1 MGKDYKKGNNTPQN
15 QNDNKQQSNTFNN
28 GKKNYHFKNKRDW
41 EKEQRQEQIRQLVQN
56 MVNYSFP
63 ITDKKETSGKSIL
76 GAYVNI
82 ARDNFSKTLQFIFG
96 KIGLKVKNSSN
107 YFHILDK
114 MLEAYKKDKEWQANN
129 PGKKKPG
136 AKSQYLLTPEQ
147 NEKLRTL
154 LFHHFSVLAPILGSK
169 DNSSITQIKKEI
181 EKDDENKSL
190 TEEKANEIVKQVKSV
205 VKSAHIDDCLSAL
218 ICLSNALEFCR
229 NMHSHYRAYNNR
241 DNQVKMF
248 QFFNKTAIYL
258 TNTFKASTL
267 ICKAN
272 AGTNA
277 SQYEFITGE
286 YHYKEEKG
294 HKKELSNYYYRMAGQ
309 SNIIKANDKIE
320 SDNKYNSISNFGL
333 VYLTSLFLSKSDT
346 ELMLDSLQVFENSP
360 FKDEFAMEKSVL
372 TSVMAVYRINI
383 PKGKRLKMEDDNIQ
397 ICLDMLNELQK
408 CPQELYDIITQDG
421 QKSFKREQTE
431 PMRDPETGE
440 YIREKFIK
448 SEEGQKGQQKVIS
461 TDGTGNIVYK
471 GKGVYSL
478 LVRKEDRFP
487 YFALRYIDNRNIFP
501 TIRFHLDLGYYR
513 FAFYPKTRIDGTEDT
528 RILQKRING
537 FGKLVIAEN
546 ARLDKWCDLFQES
559 EVKKPNETENAEI
572 AKDEEGNIIEIEQ
585 LVKANGDTKPFVTDK
600 RASYNFHSNRIGLYW
615 EQNPK
620 LEEEAK
626 TYVPDLSTKV
636 NDKNKTRPD
645 VSVITP
651 LASLSVHD
659 LPALIFYEYLREDNG
674 NMSAEKII
682 KDKYKDYK
690 KFFKDIAEGTI
701 KTWDDIKGLKKKDIP
716 EKFWPY
722 LDGKMAG
729 TQTDGII
736 NNYMGK
742 DVVDGQNKYHFIGHI
757 QERINYLEK
766 EIKKFNDIC
775 LKMVT
780 TDNEYG
786 TDDYKAFR
794 PASLARK
801 MAQSIMEWLPAKCP
815 AKKTMTGVNYGVM
828 SSVLSQFGSDGK
840 DMGSLKTMFMKGGII
855 TSDDAA
861 DVKSNYHP
869 FLDDVLNSSIKNME
883 NLYIEYIS
891 KELEHIKT
899 LQAELELAED
909 KRTFIQTKL
918 PFAKLTRKRFVDRDE
933 NYYRQLAQ
941 RYLTIDNSDNG
952 GSNNCPAIILLP
964 DGLFTEHIFKLL
976 HNNYPD
982 IFTGNP
988 GEGVN
993 NNASYLIS
1001 TYFEKV
1007 SKDESQRFYQSFV
1020 WGQKK
1025 PDSKYKRH
1033 YKFFDF
1039 YDDPKLL
1046 KENYPGNSNDRKR
1059 KKETFESKL
1068 SQQEINEKLK
1078 NIDRNAILEK
1088 VEEYIQLEEAKVE
1101 NYRRDKDMN
1110 QEKLEKVQMRPE
1122 KQWYVHSTTKNKDFL
1137 IKKDEEV
1144 DRLEKKLKKLN
1155 QMILNSEQKIVRIK
1169 ETYADKFISLK
1180 NECQHTE
1187 RAIRRYRI
1195 EDIVTFYMVTTYF
1208 KELFKDKPQEVEFRL
1223 QDVGSKTFVEGSDSD
1238 EAFLDKTVSFSRVI
1252 PVTFARNEND
1262 MFKKNWEK
1270 DENIEKITMDCEV
1283 FLNRIAIRNYNLAL
1297 TDLNDERL
1305 ISFLTHFA
1313 CIHYLY
1319 GAKLDKP
1326 LRINYNRLSLEFK
1339 RYNQLRSDIFREV
1352 HAIEKIIVDHNTN
1365 VLNNDRNSQFYIPMK
1380 DEDKAKIEKGE
1391 KVVRMDEDA
1400 KRNSFVN
1407 ILAFVYDEH
1416 NKMSVYT
1423 NNIRKSVAHNYYGVL
1438 FKELAEE
1445 NLLVKIMRAY
1455 KMPDKLP
1462 HELKHFDKEKDL
1474 DKKDPHSFAD
1484 LILLKIKEIRNVVEK
1499 ELTEKYKRN

>member
-1 MGKDYKKGNNTPQN
+1 MGKDYKKGNSAPKN
-15 QNDNKQQSNTFNN
+15 QSTAEQQGNIFNN
-28 GKKNYHFKNKRDW
+28 GKKNYHFKSKRNR
-41 EKEQRQEQIRQLVQN
+41 EKEQRQEQIRMLVQN
-56 MVNYSFP
+56 MVNYTFP
-63 ITDKKETSGKSIL
+63 ITYKKETSGKSIL
-76 GAYVNI
+76 GAYANV
-82 ARDNFSKTLQFIFG
+82 ARDNFSKTLQFIYG
-96 KIGLKVKNSSN
+96 KIGLKVKKSSN
-107 YFHILDK
+107 DFHLLDK
-114 MLEAYKKDKEWQANN
+114 MLDSYNKDKDWRANN
-129 PGKKKPG
+129 PGKEKPG
-136 AKSQYLLTPEQ
+136 PKSQYLLTPEQ

-154 LFHHFSVLAPILGSK
+154 LFHHFSVLAPILGSM

-181 EKDDENKSL
+181 EKDDENKFL
-190 TEEKANEIVKQVKSV
+190 TEEKANEIVKRVKGV
-205 VKSAHIDDCLSAL
+205 VKSAHIDDCLSVL

-241 DNQVKMF
+241 DNQIKMF
-248 QFFNKTAIYL
+248 QFFDETATYL
-258 TNTFKASTL
+258 TNTFKASAL
-267 ICKAN
+267 ICQSN

-277 SQYEFITGE
+277 KQYEFITGE
-286 YHYKEEKG
+286 FHYKEEKG
-294 HKKELSNYYYRMAGQ
+294 HKKELSNYYYRIAGK

-320 SDNKYNSISNFGL
+320 SEKQYNSISNFGL

-360 FKDEFAMEKSVL
+360 FKDNFSMEKSVL
-372 TSVMAVYRINI
+372 TSVMSVYRINI

-408 CPQELYDIITQDG
+408 CPQELYDVITQDG

-431 PMRDPETGE
+431 PMKDPETGE
-440 YIREKFIK
+440 YIREKYVK

-478 LVRKEDRFP
+478 LVRKENRFP
-487 YFALRYIDNRNIFP
+487 YFALRYIDNRDIFP

-513 FAFYPKTRIDGTEDT
+513 FAFYPKTRIDGTEET

-537 FGKLVIAEN
+537 FGKLVITEN
-546 ARLDKWCDLFQES
+546 ARLDKWRDLFQES
-559 EVKKPNETENAEI
+559 EIKKPNETENAEI
-572 AKDEEGNIIEIEQ
+572 ARDEEGNIIEIEQ

-600 RASYNFHSNRIGLYW
+600 RASYNFHCNRIGLYW

-620 LEEEAK
+620 PEEEYK
-626 TYVPDLSTKV
+626 TYVPNLNTKV
-636 NDKNKTRPD
+636 NAAEKTRPD
-645 VSVITP
+645 VNVITP

-659 LPALIFYEYLREDNG
+659 LPALIFYEYLRDG
-674 NMSAEKII
+674 DGKPAEEII
-682 KDKYKDYK
+682 KEKYKQYR
-690 KFFKDIAEGTI
+690 KFFSDIAEGKITR
-701 KTWDDIKGLKKKDIP
+701 WDDVKRLKKKDIP

-722 LDGKMAG
+722 LDGNTAG
-729 TQTDGII
+729 SQTDRII
-736 NNYMGK
+736 NNYTGK
-742 DVVDGQNKYHFIGHI
+742 DVVDGTNIYRLRGHI
-757 QERINYLEK
+757 QERIDYLDK
-766 EIKKFNDIC
+766 EIKKFNAIC

-786 TDDYKAFR
+786 TDEYKAFR

-801 MAQSIMEWLPAKCP
+801 MAQSIMQWLPAECP

-840 DMGSLKTMFMKGGII
+840 DIGSLKTMFMKGDII
-855 TSDDAA
+855 TSEYAA

-869 FLDDVLNSSIKNME
+869 FLDDVLNSSVENME

-918 PFAKLTRKRFVDRDE
+918 PFAKLTRKRFADRDE

-952 GSNNCPAIILLP
+952 GVKNSPAIILLP
-964 DGLFTEHIFKLL
+964 DGLFTEYIFKLL
-976 HNNYPD
+976 QNKYPD

-1001 TYFEKV
+1001 TYFVKV

-1039 YDDPKLL
+1039 YDGPNVSKG
-1046 KENYPGNSNDRKR
+1046 Y
-1059 KKETFESKL
+1059 ESKL
-1068 SQQEINEKLK
+1068 TQQEINEKLRI
-1078 NIDRNAILEK
+1078 IDRKSIHDK
-1088 VEEYIQLEEAKVE
+1088 VEEYIRFEEGKIEEFAKEKNDNQSKLEET
-1101 NYRRDKDMN
+1101 R
-1110 QEKLEKVQMRPE
+1110 MRPE
-1122 KQWYVHSTTKNKDFL
+1122 KHWQVYS
-1137 IKKDEEV
+1137 KKRKKYFPIDKEEEII
-1144 DRLEKKLKKLN
+1144 RIEKKLAKLD

-1187 RAIRRYRI
+1187 RTIRRYRI

-1208 KELFKDKPQEVEFRL
+1208 KELFKDKPQEAEFRL
-1223 QDVGSKTFVEGSDSD
+1223 QDVGSKMFVEGSDGD
-1238 EAFLDKTVSFSRVI
+1238 EAFLDKTVPFSRII
-1252 PVTFARNEND
+1252 PVTFARDEND

-1270 DENIEKITMDCEV
+1270 DEQIEKITMDCVV

-1297 TDLNDERL
+1297 AELNDERL

-1319 GAKLDKP
+1319 GAKLDTP
-1326 LRINYNRLSLEFK
+1326 LRINFNRLSLEFK

-1380 DEDKAKIEKGE
+1380 DEDKTKIKKGE
-1391 KVVRMDEDA
+1391 KVIRKDEDA
-1400 KRNSFVN
+1400 KRNSFIN
-1407 ILAFVYDEH
+1407 ILAFVYDEY
-1416 NKMSVYT
+1416 NNMSVYT
-1423 NNIRKSVAHNYYGVL
+1423 NNVRKSAAHNHYGVL

-1445 NLLVKIMRAY
+1445 KLLIKIIRAY

-1474 DKKDPHSFAD
+1474 DEKDPHSFAD

-1499 ELTEKYKRN
+1499 ELAEKYKLNCYKNDGI

>member
-1 MGKDYKKGNNTPQN
+1 MGKKYKKGNNNAPKN
-15 QNDNKQQSNTFNN
+15 QNNSKPQGNRFRNGNNNHFNS
-28 GKKNYHFKNKRDW
+28 KRDLK
-41 EKEQRQEQIRQLVQN
+41 KEQGKEKMRLLVQN

-63 ITDKKETSGKSIL
+63 ITEKKETFGKSIL

-82 ARDNFSKTLQFIFG
+82 ARDNFSKTLQFIYG
-96 KIGLKVKNSSN
+96 KIGVKVKSTSN

-114 MLEAYKKDKEWQANN
+114 MLDAYKKDREWQTNN

-154 LFHHFSVLAPILGSK
+154 LFHHFSVLAPILGSMAT
-169 DNSSITQIKKEI
+169 SSITQIKKEI
-181 EKDDENKSL
+181 EKDNDNKSL
-190 TEEKANEIVKQVKSV
+190 TEEKANEIVKQVKNV
-205 VKSAHIDDCLSAL
+205 VKSAYIDDCLSVL

-241 DNQVKMF
+241 DNQIKMF
-248 QFFNKTAIYL
+248 RLYNKTAIYL
-258 TNTFKASTL
+258 TNTFKASAL
-267 ICKAN
+267 ICQSN

-277 SQYEFITGE
+277 KQYEFITGE
-286 YHYKEEKG
+286 YHYKTEKG
-294 HKKELSNYYYRMAGQ
+294 HKKELANYYYRMAGE
-309 SNIIKANDKIE
+309 SNIIKADDMIE

-346 ELMLDSLQVFENSP
+346 ELMLDNLQVFENSP
-360 FKDEFAMEKSVL
+360 FKNEFTMEKSVL
-372 TSVMAVYRINI
+372 TSVMSVYRINI

-408 CPQELYDIITQDG
+408 CPQKLYDVITQDG

-431 PMRDPETGE
+431 PVKDPETGD
-440 YIREKFIK
+440 YMREKFIK
-448 SEEGQKGQQKVIS
+448 SENGQKGQQKVIS
-461 TDGTGNIVYK
+461 TDGTGNVVYK
-471 GKGVYSL
+471 GKGIYSL

-513 FAFYPKTRIDGTEDT
+513 FAFYPKIRIDGTEET

-546 ARLDKWCDLFQES
+546 ARLEKWGDLFQES
-559 EVKKPNETENAEI
+559 TIKKPNETENAEV
-572 AKDEEGNIIEIEQ
+572 ARDEEGNIIEIEQ
-585 LVKANGDTKPFVTDK
+585 LVKANGETKPFVTDK

-615 EQNPK
+615 EQDPQP
-620 LEEEAK
+620 EEESK
-626 TYVPDLSTKV
+626 TYVPELNIKV
-636 NDKNKTRPD
+636 NDKKTRPD
-645 VSVITP
+645 VSIITP

-659 LPALIFYEYLREDNG
+659 LPALIFYEYLRDENDK
-674 NMSAEKII
+674 SAEKII
-682 KDKYKDYK
+682 KEKYKQYR
-690 KFFKDIAEGTI
+690 KFFSDIAEGKIT
-701 KTWDDIKGLKKKDIP
+701 KWDDVKQLKKKDIP

-722 LDGKMAG
+722 LDGKSDG
-729 TQTDGII
+729 TQTDRIL

-742 DVVDGQNKYHFIGHI
+742 EVVNGTNSYYFKGHI
-757 QERINYLEK
+757 QERIDYLEK

-780 TDNEYG
+780 TANEYG

-801 MAQSIMEWLPAKCP
+801 MAQSIMDWLPAKCL
-815 AKKTMTGVNYGVM
+815 AKKKITGINYGVM

-840 DMGSLKTMFMKGGII
+840 DISFLKTMFINGGII
-855 TSDDAA
+855 TSEEAA
-861 DVKSNYHP
+861 KNNANYHP

-891 KELEHIKT
+891 KELEHIKSLRT
-899 LQAELELAED
+899 ELELAED
-909 KRTFIQTKL
+909 KRSFILTKL
-918 PFAKLTRKRFVDRDE
+918 PFAKLTRKRFADRDE
-933 NYYRQLAQ
+933 SYYRQLAQ
-941 RYLTIDNSDNG
+941 RYLTIDNTENG
-952 GSNNCPAIILLP
+952 GDKEYPAIILLP
-964 DGLFTEHIFKLL
+964 DGLFTEYIFKLL

-982 IFTGNP
+982 IFTGNS

-1007 SKDESQRFYQSFV
+1007 SKDESQSFYQSFV

-1025 PDSKYKRH
+1025 PDAKYKRH

-1039 YDDPKLL
+1039 FEGPDVEK
-1046 KENYPGNSNDRKR
+1046 GH
-1059 KKETFESKL
+1059 ESKL
-1068 SQQEINEKLK
+1068 TPQEINECLRNIDKKIIRLKVKEYISFEKDKIKKLSKEKEENQLKLK
-1078 NIDRNAILEK
+1078 EAQRHT
-1088 VEEYIQLEEAKVE
+1088 EECWQVYSK
-1101 NYRRDKDMN
+1101 R
-1110 QEKLEKVQMRPE
+1110 
-1122 KQWYVHSTTKNKDFL
+1122 KNEYFTIYKN
-1137 IKKDEEV
+1137 DEIN
-1144 DRLEKKLKKLN
+1144 RLEKKLAKLD

-1169 ETYADKFISLK
+1169 ETYEEKLISLK
-1180 NECQHTE
+1180 NECLHTE

-1195 EDIVTFYMVTTYF
+1195 EDIITFYMVTTYF
-1208 KELFKDKPQEVEFRL
+1208 KELFKDKTQEAEFRL
-1223 QDVGSKTFVEGSDSD
+1223 QDVGSKRFVEGSDGN
-1238 EAFLDKTVSFSRVI
+1238 EAFLDKTVPFSRII
-1252 PVTFARNEND
+1252 PVTFARDEND

-1270 DENIEKITMDCEV
+1270 DEKVEKITMDCEV

-1297 TDLNDERL
+1297 ADLNDERL

-1319 GAKLDKP
+1319 GAKLDTP

-1352 HAIEKIIVDHNTN
+1352 HSIEKIIVDHNIN
-1365 VLNNDRNSQFYIPMK
+1365 VLNDDRNSQFYIPMK
-1380 DEDKAKIEKGE
+1380 DEDKKKIEKGE
-1391 KVVRMDEDA
+1391 TVIRKDEDA

-1407 ILAFVYDEH
+1407 ILAFVYDAQ

-1423 NNIRKSVAHNYYGVL
+1423 NNVRKSTAHNYYGVL

-1445 NLLVKIMRAY
+1445 NLLIKIMRAY
-1455 KMPDKLP
+1455 MMPDKLP

-1474 DKKDPHSFAD
+1474 NKKDPHSFAD
-1484 LILLKIKEIRNVVEK
+1484 LILLKIKEIRRTVEN
-1499 ELTEKYKRN
+1499 ELSEKYKGK